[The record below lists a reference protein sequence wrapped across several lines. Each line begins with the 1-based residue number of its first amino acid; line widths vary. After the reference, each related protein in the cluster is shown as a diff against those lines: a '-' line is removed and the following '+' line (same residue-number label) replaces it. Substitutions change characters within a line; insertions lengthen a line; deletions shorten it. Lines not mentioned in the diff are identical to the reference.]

1 MTRKEFIITLKKK
14 KLKPLLYLI
23 VLAYFVIYIFNIVNN
38 DTSNDINSIFNLIFL
53 VSILFLIL
61 GVIKYIID
69 SINYNLPNSTK
80 NILAYLSKFLNMV
93 SYFGL
98 FFIAY
103 FSYAEGKFIQTI
115 LITSAIIYLT
125 YTKIKK
131 TK

>member
-1 MTRKEFIITLKKK
+1 MTRKEFIITLIEK

-38 DTSNDINSIFNLIFL
+38 DTSNDVNSIFNLIFL

-61 GVIKYIID
+61 GIIKYIID
-69 SINYNLPNSTK
+69 IINYNIPNSVK
-80 NILAYLSKFLNMV
+80 NSLSYLSKIINSV
-93 SYFGL
+93 SFVGL

-115 LITSAIIYLT
+115 FISSTIIYLT
-125 YTKIKK
+125 YTKINLKK
-131 TK
+131 